1 MTGTPL
7 NTPGR
12 RTIAIIAALPR
23 ELALLAKQLSATPV
37 HSREGILL
45 ATTSSPGQPKILLAT
60 AGMGAARVSLA
71 VAAALAHGHVD
82 LLLSVG
88 LAGAC
93 DPSLAAG
100 DVLEASLVI
109 DSQSGER
116 FTPAALSGIADP
128 AILVTTPRIASPSEK
143 QRLHATYNAAAVDM
157 EAATV
162 ARLARAHNIPFAA
175 LKTISDGH
183 TVDLTHLSRF
193 SNPRGHFR
201 TSAFALH
208 TALRP
213 HIWQPTAAL
222 GRNTSRALHA
232 LTSAIHQLIAQAE
245 AAS

>member
-1 MTGTPL
+1 MASSST
-7 NTPGR
+7 R
-12 RTIAIIAALPR
+12 HR
-23 ELALLAKQLSATPV
+23 
-37 HSREGILL
+37 SR
-45 ATTSSPGQPKILLAT
+45 QPSILLAT
-60 AGMGAARVSLA
+60 AGMGATRVSLA
-71 VAAALAHGHVD
+71 VAAALAHGPVD

-93 DPSLAAG
+93 IPSLAAG

-116 FTPAALSGIADP
+116 FTPATLSGIAAP

-175 LKTISDGH
+175 FKAISDDH
-183 TVDLTHLSRF
+183 TVDLSHLRAF
-193 SNPRGHFR
+193 AHARGHFR

-213 HIWQPTAAL
+213 HLWLPTAAL
-222 GRNTSRALHA
+222 GRNTSRALENLSSGLRRVINTHCA
-232 LTSAIHQLIAQAE
+232 TSSHQG
-245 AAS
+245 